1 MINKSKK
8 SSLQKEAEEFAHNLR
23 SDFCEDALAQTILNG
38 LNPSEKEKRKDFK
51 PAELV
56 AIFVLAGGIC
66 QICGTVLGKTW
77 HASHVVPLS
86 DGGETTVE
94 NAIATCG
101 SCSSSLEDG

>member
-1 MINKSKK
+1 MAKEDKK
-8 SSLQKEAEEFAHNLR
+8 TSLEREAEEFVHKLHL
-23 SDFCEDALAQTILNG
+23 DFSEDALAQTILNG

-77 HASHVVPLS
+77 HASVVVPLS

-94 NAIATCG
+94 NAIATCC
-101 SCSSSLEDG
+101 SCSPSLEDC